1 MKIANCDVVIM
12 DDSVAEIEFEDKERE
27 EQPAEKMTGK
37 VATMMKTMAISIKRL
52 GRRRK
57 RLLTMAKP
65 LRQWLIVTYEQVLA
79 LVRQA
84 FKMVTNLEQMGG
96 SNLSSDTNV
105 RDMIENTRIWLVDQI
120 GKHFPRER
128 HGYLLKH

>member
-1 MKIANCDVVIM
+1 
-12 DDSVAEIEFEDKERE
+12 
-27 EQPAEKMTGK
+27 
-37 VATMMKTMAISIKRL
+37 
-52 GRRRK
+52 
-57 RLLTMAKP
+57 MAKP
-65 LRQWLIVTYEQVLA
+65 LRQWLIVTYKQVLA

-96 SNLSSDTNV
+96 SDLSSDTII

-128 HGYLLKH
+128 HGYLHKHYQKFERLCFKILSTDLEGRRPVPLQL

>member
-27 EQPAEKMTGK
+27 ERLAEKMTGK

-65 LRQWLIVTYEQVLA
+65 LPQWLIVTYKQVLA

-96 SNLSSDTNV
+96 SDLSSDTII

>member
-27 EQPAEKMTGK
+27 ERPAEKMTGK
-37 VATMMKTMAISIKRL
+37 VATMMKTIAIIIKRL

-57 RLLTMAKP
+57 RLRTMAKP
-65 LRQWLIVTYEQVLA
+65 LRQWLIVTYKQVLA

-84 FKMVTNLEQMGG
+84 FKMVT
-96 SNLSSDTNV
+96 
-105 RDMIENTRIWLVDQI
+105 
-120 GKHFPRER
+120 
-128 HGYLLKH
+128 